1 MNQSIMT
8 NTLKLKWKFYHNK
21 IYTNFHDNQI
31 PQNNEHCTCLSVIL
45 LDCVV
50 KIDNNYCPQIFLEE
64 WNMQ

>member
-8 NTLKLKWKFYHNK
+8 NTLTLKWKFYHNK

-31 PQNNEHCTCLSVIL
+31 PQNNEYCTCLSAIL